1 MKILINKWLD
11 YRIEKYGYLKEFD
24 DVKGVRYVK
33 YNPYA
38 RVDEV
43 IEINFDE
50 WGEHKIASYVDQVV
64 GTEDRTWIHPVKG
77 IHYKLSKLV
86 ALRAYTTKF

>member
-1 MKILINKWLD
+1 MKTLINKWLD

-24 DVKGVRYVK
+24 DKRGVRYVK
-33 YNPYA
+33 YNPYD

-50 WGEHKIASYVDQVV
+50 WGEHKILSYIDQVV
-64 GTEDRTWIHPVKG
+64 GTYDTVWANPVKG
-77 IHYKLSKLV
+77 IHYKLAKLV